1 MRQPSTDQILAI
13 EERLRQAMLT
23 SHVAELDELIAP
35 ELIFTNYSGQLVTK
49 QQDLA
54 IHQSGILKFS
64 ALTPSEQQ
72 IQCHDGYA
80 IVSVRMDIL
89 GHYDGQAIEQAY
101 RFTRIWGVSSRGTL
115 QVVAGHIGMITI

>member
-23 SHVAELDELIAP
+23 SNVAELDELIAP

-64 ALTPSEQQ
+64 VLTPYEQQ
-72 IQCHDGYA
+72 NQ
-80 IVSVRMDIL
+80 S
-89 GHYDGQAIEQAY
+89 
-101 RFTRIWGVSSRGTL
+101 
-115 QVVAGHIGMITI
+115 